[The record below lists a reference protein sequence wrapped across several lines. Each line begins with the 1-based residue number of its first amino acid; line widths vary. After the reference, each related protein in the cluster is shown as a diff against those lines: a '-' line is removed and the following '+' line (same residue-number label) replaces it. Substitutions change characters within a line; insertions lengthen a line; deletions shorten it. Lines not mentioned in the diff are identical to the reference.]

1 MRADSSFPGAVLL
14 AGLVTGTL
22 DILSAFVYFSIASHG
37 QPVSRVLVYISSGLF
52 GKAAFNAGP
61 AMIWWGL
68 LFHYLIAL
76 VWSFVFFLIYPKLPG
91 LRRQPVATGIIYGLL
106 VWCVMNLLVVPL
118 SQVPHGPLRL
128 VNSVINMAILIVMI
142 GIPLSLMAGKY
153 YDGGRPK

>member
-1 MRADSSFPGAVLL
+1 MRAVSSFPGAVLL

-37 QPVSRVLVYISSGLF
+37 QPVGRILVYISSGVF

-61 AMIWWGL
+61 AMMWWGL

-91 LRRQPVATGIIYGLL
+91 LRQHPVATGMVYGLL
-106 VWCVMNLLVVPL
+106 VWCVMNLVVLPL

-128 VNSVINMAILIVMI
+128 VNSIINIAILMVMI
-142 GIPLSLMAGKY
+142 GIPLSLMARKFY
-153 YDGGRPK
+153 TR